1 MCPRVGL
8 KGWLRWSAHP
18 FGGIE
23 CSTLL
28 LLPASQKWQLVFLVF
43 SYLVFHLL
51 FVVVQSVSHI

>member
-1 MCPRVGL
+1 MCLRVGL

-23 CSTLL
+23 CSPLL

-43 SYLVFHLL
+43 SDLVVHLL
-51 FVVVQSVSHI
+51 FVF